1 MAIRATRRVTH
12 HDKSILEQAKA
23 DDPLLTVVPALIDGL
38 ERWPCGDILG
48 VFKVQASL
56 AQRDFALGLVARDL
70 HTVNVATKT
79 NLGTVRSCTSICG
92 VESFTCWK
100 G

>member
-1 MAIRATRRVTH
+1 MAIRATRRVAH
-12 HDKSILEQAKA
+12 HDKSILEQAEA

-38 ERWPCGDILG
+38 ERWPCEDMLG

-56 AQRDFALGLVARDL
+56 AQRDFALGLVVREL

-79 NLGTVRSCTSICG
+79 GLGKVRSNTGICG
-92 VESFTCWK
+92 VERSR
-100 G
+100 